1 MTPDLPLWVQDEKR
15 ESLEQET
22 WREIEGMEI
31 KNQNWGNG
39 EETSNMETETER
51 EIDITIDMM

>member
-1 MTPDLPLWVQDEKR
+1 
-15 ESLEQET
+15 
-22 WREIEGMEI
+22 MEI